1 MNAIVNSS
9 EKVDQL
15 KQVHLLKKEQVESLI
30 QRELDDSE
38 YVAIQKG
45 QLPGAA
51 FLLKEVEW
59 GFVSELTGKRF
70 EELII
75 ELRANG
81 AFVESLNSLQ
91 RCLLEDYAMLA
102 KTVMRAEKEK
112 S

>member
-15 KQVHLLKKEQVESLI
+15 KQVHLLKKEQLEGLI
-30 QRELDDSE
+30 QRELADSE
-38 YVAIQKG
+38 YAAIQKG

-59 GFVSELTGKRF
+59 AFVSELTGKRF

-75 ELRANG
+75 ELRANE
-81 AFVESLNSLQ
+81 AFVESLNPLQ
-91 RCLLEDYAMLA
+91 RCLLEDYVMMAR
-102 KTVMRAEKEK
+102 TVMRSEREK